1 MKTIVRLEPLVPE
14 LDPSELVEDGS
25 EHGSD
30 GESSEAFGPD
40 PLARARHHHRGVDRN
55 GVPVVYLLPGE
66 LVAVGGDAPR
76 TLVTILGSCVSVCLW
91 DRRGRGGGMNH
102 FLLPRRTPDAPR
114 SGRHGD
120 SAVALLVSRLL
131 GLGAER
137 ADLRAKVFG
146 GAHVLPGAA
155 AGGRTL
161 GGDNV
166 QVALRALRDQGVALV
181 SEDVGGT
188 RGRKLAFNTVDGT
201 ALVWRL

>member
-1 MKTIVRLEPLVPE
+1 MTLDALPE
-14 LDPSELVEDGS
+14 LDASDLLEDEG
-25 EHGSD
+25 GAD
-30 GESSEAFGPD
+30 D
-40 PLARARHHHRGVDRN
+40 PVARARHHFRGFDRN

-66 LVAVGGDAPR
+66 LVAVGGDSPR
-76 TLVTILGSCVSVCLW
+76 TLTTILGSCVSVCLW

-102 FLLPRRTPDAPR
+102 FLLPRRGPDTPR

-120 SAVALLVSRLL
+120 AAVALLVSKVLD
-131 GLGAER
+131 LGAER
-137 ADLRAKVFG
+137 RDLRAKLFG
-146 GAHVLPGAA
+146 GAHVLSSVP

-166 QVALRALRDQGVALV
+166 QVAIAALREEGVQLV

>member
-102 FLLPRRTPDAPR
+102 YLLPRRGPDAPR

-120 SAVALLVSRLL
+120 SAVSMLVSKVLA
-131 GLGAER
+131 LGADR
-137 ADLRAKVFG
+137 RDLRAKIFG
-146 GAHVLPGAA
+146 GAHVLASVPM
-155 AGGRTL
+155 GGRTL
-161 GGDNV
+161 GNENI
-166 QVALRALRDQGVALV
+166 QVAVAALRDEGVQVV

>member
-1 MKTIVRLEPLVPE
+1 MKTIVSLEPMLLE
-14 LDPSELVEDGS
+14 LDPTDLVEDGA
-25 EHGSD
+25 
-30 GESSEAFGPD
+30 SEATSEAPRPD
-40 PLARARHHHRGVDRN
+40 PVARARHHYRGVDRN

-76 TLVTILGSCVSVCLW
+76 TLTTILGSCVSVCLW

-131 GLGAER
+131 GLGAQR
-137 ADLRAKVFG
+137 SDLRAKVFG
-146 GAHVLPGAA
+146 GAHVLAGAPA
-155 AGGRTL
+155 DGRTL

-166 QVALRALRDQGVALV
+166 QVALAALRDEGVQLI